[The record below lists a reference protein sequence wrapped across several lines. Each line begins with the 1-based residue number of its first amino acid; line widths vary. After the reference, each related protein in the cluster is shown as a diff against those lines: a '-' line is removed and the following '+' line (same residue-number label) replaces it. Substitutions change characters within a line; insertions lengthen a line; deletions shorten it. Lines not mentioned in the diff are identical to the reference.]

1 MGVVKERIPGERDGR
16 LEYGRGEDC
25 KKDTVDG
32 CR

>member
-1 MGVVKERIPGERDGR
+1 MGVVKERISGERDGR
-16 LEYGRGEDC
+16 LEYGRGEEC

>member
-16 LEYGRGEDC
+16 LEYVRGEEC